1 MPVKTDKS
9 FWDLFMTKFRD
20 VVFIILFLATSIGWI
35 VTSTTNKTKMKVVL
49 EQNTQVINELK
60 EEVKKINEYITKQSE
75 LNGQKTSTCYFT
87 FCNFILWQYL

>member
-1 MPVKTDKS
+1 
-9 FWDLFMTKFRD
+9 MTKFRD

-75 LNGQKTSTCYFT
+75 LNGQMIQFMKEK
-87 FCNFILWQYL
+87 

>member
-75 LNGQKTSTCYFT
+75 LNGQMIQFMKEK
-87 FCNFILWQYL
+87 

>member
-1 MPVKTDKS
+1 MPVKTNKN

-20 VVFIILFLATSIGWI
+20 VVFIILFFATSIGWI

-75 LNGQKTSTCYFT
+75 LNGQMIQFMKEK
-87 FCNFILWQYL
+87 

>member
-1 MPVKTDKS
+1 MKMPVKTDKS

-75 LNGQKTSTCYFT
+75 LNGQMIQFMKEK
-87 FCNFILWQYL
+87 